1 MGPVQTLH
9 EFALNLLNDPQS
21 MADYKAD
28 PQGVLNGAGLGELNP
43 SDVQDIMPLVMDSA
57 PLPAVPAVP
66 AAPGVPAAPSLPAVP
81 GVPAAPSVPS
91 ADLAGAFD
99 KADAAAE
106 PVAHQ
111 VGDGLGGL
119 AGALPNLS
127 PVFEGVSNVADATG
141 LNTVTHGTLGAVSGV
156 LDHVAAA
163 THPIPVVGPIVDAA
177 AIDTQNTVNAV
188 GEHVFDGK
196 LVGSAVDATTNHL
209 GDALTWKAVVAETG
223 KLPGVG
229 GPVSGIVE
237 DVRQGGSHLL
247 GTVNEAIGSTPVGV
261 HGDSLRADLTHA
273 TGDLTSAGDL
283 SGTLDHAAGSLPAV
297 PGLPA
302 LPAVPGAGELPQVPG
317 VGALPQVPG
326 VGALPQV
333 PGVGELPQVPSVPGV
348 GELPHAPELPQ
359 APAAPNAGSLT
370 HAIEGATAHAP
381 AVNAAAQHVT
391 STVQDAVETGAQHAT
406 TGELPDV
413 SHAAPLN
420 EVQNHLHDVAGAL
433 ESHASNV
440 HLDSLHLGH

>member
-57 PLPAVPAVP
+57 PLPAAPAVP
-66 AAPGVPAAPSLPAVP
+66 AVPAVP
-81 GVPAAPSVPS
+81 GVPAAPAVPAVPGVPS

-99 KADAAAE
+99 QANAAAE
-106 PVAHQ
+106 PVAHEA
-111 VGDGLGGL
+111 GDGLGGL
-119 AGALPNLS
+119 LGGLPNLS

-141 LNTVTHGTLGAVSGV
+141 LNTVTHGALGAVSGV
-156 LDHVAAA
+156 LDHVADA
-163 THPIPVVGPIVDAA
+163 THSVPVVGPIVDAA

-209 GDALTWKAVVAETG
+209 GDALTWKAVVSESG
-223 KLPGVG
+223 KLPVVG
-229 GPVSGIVE
+229 GPVSGLVE
-237 DVRQGGSHLL
+237 DVRQGGSQLL

-261 HGDSLRADLTHA
+261 HGDDVRADLTQA

-283 SGTLDHAAGSLPAV
+283 SGTLDHATGALPAV

-302 LPAVPGAGELPQVPG
+302 VPAVPGAGELPQVPG
-317 VGALPQVPG
+317 VGSLPQVPG
-326 VGALPQV
+326 VGSLPQA
-333 PGVGELPQVPSVPGV
+333 PSVPGV
-348 GELPHAPELPQ
+348 GELPHAPAL
-359 APAAPNAGSLT
+359 PAAPNAGSLT

-391 STVQDAVETGAQHAT
+391 NTVHDAVETGTQHASA
-406 TGELPDV
+406 GELPDA
-413 SHAAPLN
+413 SHAAPVLN
-420 EVQNHLHDVAGAL
+420 EVQNHVHDLASGL
-433 ESHASNV
+433 ESHAGGL
-440 HLDSLHLGH
+440 HLDNLHLGH

>member
-21 MADYKAD
+21 LAEYKAD

-57 PLPAVPAVP
+57 PLPAAPAVP
-66 AAPGVPAAPSLPAVP
+66 AAPSIPAVP

-91 ADLAGAFD
+91 ADLGRAFD
-99 KADAAAE
+99 QANAAAE

-111 VGDGLGGL
+111 AGDALGGL
-119 AGALPNLS
+119 AGGLPNLS
-127 PVFEGVSNVADATG
+127 PVFEGVSHVAEATG
-141 LNTVTHGTLGAVSGV
+141 LNTVTHGALGAVSGV

-163 THPIPVVGPIVDAA
+163 THSVPVVGPIVDAA

-209 GDALTWKAVVAETG
+209 GDALTWKAVVSETG
-223 KLPGVG
+223 KLPLVG
-229 GPVSGIVE
+229 GPVSGVVE

-261 HGDSLRADLTHA
+261 HGDDVRADLTQA

-283 SGTLDHAAGSLPAV
+283 SGTLDHVTG
-297 PGLPA
+297 A

-317 VGALPQVPG
+317 VGSLPQVPGAGSLPAVPG
-326 VGALPQV
+326 VGALPQA
-333 PGVGELPQVPSVPGV
+333 PSVPGV
-348 GELPHAPELPQ
+348 GELPHAPAL
-359 APAAPNAGSLT
+359 PAAPNAGSLT

-381 AVNAAAQHVT
+381 AVNTAVQHVAN
-391 STVQDAVETGAQHAT
+391 TVQDAVETGAQHAP
-406 TGELPDV
+406 TGDLPEAA
-413 SHAAPLN
+413 HTAPLN
-420 EVQNHLHDVAGAL
+420 EVQNHLHDVAGGL

-440 HLDSLHLGH
+440 HLDNLHLGH

>member
-21 MADYKAD
+21 LADYKAD
-28 PQGVLNGAGLGELNP
+28 PQGVLNGAGLGELSP
-43 SDVQDIMPLVMDSA
+43 ADVQDIMPLVMDSA
-57 PLPAVPAVP
+57 PLPAAPAVP
-66 AAPGVPAAPSLPAVP
+66 AVPGVPAAPSIPAVP

-99 KADAAAE
+99 QANAAAE

-111 VGDGLGGL
+111 AGDGLGGL

-141 LNTVTHGTLGAVSGV
+141 LNTVTHGALGAVSGV
-156 LDHVAAA
+156 LDHVAEA
-163 THPIPVVGPIVDAA
+163 THSVPVVGPIVDAA

-209 GDALTWKAVVAETG
+209 GDALTWKAVVSETG
-223 KLPGVG
+223 KLPVVG
-229 GPVSGIVE
+229 GPVSGVVE

-247 GTVNEAIGSTPVGV
+247 GTVNEAIGSTPVGEHDV
-261 HGDSLRADLTHA
+261 RADLTQA

-283 SGTLDHAAGSLPAV
+283 SGTLDHAAAAV
-297 PGLPA
+297 PA
-302 LPAVPGAGELPQVPG
+302 LPAVPAGVPGVPAAPAVPAVPAVPG
-317 VGALPQVPG
+317 VGSLPQ
-326 VGALPQV
+326 A
-333 PGVGELPQVPSVPGV
+333 PSVPGV
-348 GELPHAPELPQ
+348 GELPHAPEL
-359 APAAPNAGSLT
+359 PAAPNAGSLT

-391 STVQDAVETGAQHAT
+391 NAVQDTVETGTQHAT
-406 TGELPDV
+406 SGELPDAA
-413 SHAAPLN
+413 HAAAPLN
-420 EVQNHLHDVAGAL
+420 EVQTHLQDAAHGLEAHAGNL
-433 ESHASNV
+433 
-440 HLDSLHLGH
+440 HLDNLHLGH